1 MTISWSFLRIKP
13 NQVYC
18 SQDHPA
24 WETLK
29 ITQQEYEVQN
39 ASNLSSKTTKQINLK
54 INQICKPGFPQ

>member
-13 NQVYC
+13 NQVYR

-29 ITQQEYEVQN
+29 ITQQEYEHVHT
-39 ASNLSSKTTKQINLK
+39 ACRPECI
-54 INQICKPGFPQ
+54 